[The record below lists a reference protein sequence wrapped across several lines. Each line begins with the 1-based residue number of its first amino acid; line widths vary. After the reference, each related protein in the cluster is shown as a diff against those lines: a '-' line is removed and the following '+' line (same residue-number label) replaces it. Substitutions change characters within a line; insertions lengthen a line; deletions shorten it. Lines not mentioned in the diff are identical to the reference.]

1 MAFSGEKLREVR
13 LRLGRTQREVQAV
26 SQASLSAIES
36 GRQQPH
42 PSTLRRLAEEY
53 GVEVNDFFDPPTPE
67 ASLPDNFD
75 VVAITREVEAE
86 YPEMPRDSAEFRDL
100 VTKRCAAELGHL
112 SKAELKAIKADLRNR
127 SRSLDKSFNSPMW
140 NDPTQYSAWLRQ
152 WDERRAVQQALYAL
166 DRVLTEA

>member
-53 GVEVNDFFDPPTPE
+53 GVEVRAFFEEPTSPPKTGEAAFDIDEIMREILETDHPEDP
-67 ASLPDNFD
+67 
-75 VVAITREVEAE
+75 
-86 YPEMPRDSAEFRDL
+86 AEFRNL
-100 VTKRCAAELGHL
+100 
-112 SKAELKAIKADLRNR
+112 I
-127 SRSLDKSFNSPMW
+127 
-140 NDPTQYSAWLRQ
+140 
-152 WDERRAVQQALYAL
+152 DERAASRLEGVPRETLEQLRDTLITRKRQLNQPRTLEELMEDPERTDALYKAWGELRAVRTAIEAL
-166 DRVLTEA
+166 DRVLMEA